1 MTPAVKFNALLTG
14 FTVFLMYWLVTMLA
28 PLIKTVSWYSTTM
41 ISIAALLSSAGFFRL
56 LSLGLSW
63 LMAKS
68 HKIRKFVLGP
78 YYMHGT
84 WVGWFIGHGGD
95 RRYMVEHFAQD
106 LDALRITGRSFT
118 DQLQAHGQWKS
129 QAVTVD
135 VEHGQLV
142 FTYFFDVITN
152 SAALAGVH
160 TSTLDR
166 KSQFEAPTAL
176 GGFAHDMN
184 DPTRIVVHSEKVSDE
199 LLSFLD
205 AARLAKQRYP

>member
-1 MTPAVKFNALLTG
+1 MTPSAKYNTLLTG
-14 FTVFLMYWLVTMLA
+14 FTVFLMFWLVTLVA
-28 PLIKTVSWYSTTM
+28 PLIKGVTWYSTAM
-41 ISIAALLSSAGFFRL
+41 ISLATLLSSAGFFRL
-56 LSLGLSW
+56 LSLGLNL
-63 LMAKS
+63 LMSKS
-68 HKIRKFVLGP
+68 HKVRQFVLGP

-95 RRYMVEHFAQD
+95 KRYMVEHFVQD
-106 LDALRITGRSFT
+106 LDALRITGRSFNE
-118 DQLQAHGQWKS
+118 QLQSHGQWTS

-152 SAALAGVH
+152 PATLAGVH

-166 KSQFEAPTAL
+166 RSQFDAPTAL

-184 DPTRIVVHSEKVSDE
+184 DPTRIAVHSEKISDD
-199 LLSFLD
+199 LLPF
-205 AARLAKQRYP
+205 AETAKIAKQRFP